1 MILQGIA
8 RSAQTCASFIS
19 QGTREGT
26 AGMSR
31 GKRGGIQS
39 VSKGKKRGPIVG
51 HVQKSTATDVIS
63 PDLSVSYLYL
73 VLSAYSIHKCGFSM
87 QHFH

>member
-1 MILQGIA
+1 M
-8 RSAQTCASFIS
+8 RFIS
-19 QGTREGT
+19 QGPREGT

-31 GKRGGIQS
+31 GKRREMQN
-39 VSKGKKRGPIVG
+39 VSEGKKKGPIVS
-51 HVQKSTATDVIS
+51 HVQKSTATDVVS
-63 PDLSVSYLYL
+63 SDLSVSYLYL